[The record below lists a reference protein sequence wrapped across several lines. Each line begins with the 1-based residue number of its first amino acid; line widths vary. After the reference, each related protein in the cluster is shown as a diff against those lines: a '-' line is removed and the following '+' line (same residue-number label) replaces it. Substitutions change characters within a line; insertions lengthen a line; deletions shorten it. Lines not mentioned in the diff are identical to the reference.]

1 MTPAG
6 AVLTGVVWAGALGL
20 AVPAAGAG
28 GTRTETVPDTTLNN
42 MPAYTVTLPA
52 NWHFQGVLLQG
63 AGLGKCPPY
72 PEGVWRATSPD
83 GLSVVESLPTMAWV
97 YGTGPQ
103 AAYAPKTGCL
113 PLKQAISAQ
122 DFLKYLAA
130 TLQMAY
136 IADEPIPG
144 ENAKA
149 QQELRDAEAK
159 AAAQWAAMRLT
170 PPRKIVD
177 LAQATVA
184 FKNGTFAMKGR
195 LHVKLDCTETKHAG
209 MKSILRGMPDTPP
222 SVMDDCQA
230 NAMVTTAPEDRL
242 AAVLKQWSAP
252 GMGPQTMHDWG
263 DAWVKRA
270 AEQSQQQNNAM
281 LAAAQKRFQAQQQ
294 AIRHSMAVQQQMHE
308 QFMQNMQ
315 AGTDRSMA
323 RAAEVANSNHRMA
336 QDMVDYSLDRQTVM
350 DPGTGQISKVSSAYS
365 STWVDA
371 SGKTSYQA
379 NDPNANPNGV
389 LPGNWTR
396 QAVVHGDGTP

>member
-1 MTPAG
+1 
-6 AVLTGVVWAGALGL
+6 
-20 AVPAAGAG
+20 
-28 GTRTETVPDTTLNN
+28 
-42 MPAYTVTLPA
+42 
-52 NWHFQGVLLQG
+52 
-63 AGLGKCPPY
+63 
-72 PEGVWRATSPD
+72 
-83 GLSVVESLPTMAWV
+83 
-97 YGTGPQ
+97 
-103 AAYAPKTGCL
+103 
-113 PLKQAISAQ
+113 
-122 DFLKYLAA
+122 
-130 TLQMAY
+130 
-136 IADEPIPG
+136 
-144 ENAKA
+144 
-149 QQELRDAEAK
+149 
-159 AAAQWAAMRLT
+159 
-170 PPRKIVD
+170 
-177 LAQATVA
+177 
-184 FKNGTFAMKGR
+184 
-195 LHVKLDCTETKHAG
+195 
-209 MKSILRGMPDTPP
+209 
-222 SVMDDCQA
+222 
-230 NAMVTTAPEDRL
+230 
-242 AAVLKQWSAP
+242 
-252 GMGPQTMHDWG
+252 MGPQTMHDWG

-371 SGKTSYQA
+371 SGKTSYQS